1 MVECLVDLFKN
12 EVNFLSCNPS
22 FGRIAYKCS
31 DSVDIHEVT
40 VLAVLKYAWKSIN
53 LILIVQKV

>member
-1 MVECLVDLFKN
+1 MVECWVDLFKN
-12 EVNFLSCNPS
+12 EIDFLICNPS

-31 DSVDIHEVT
+31 GSIDVHKVT

-53 LILIVQKV
+53 LVLIVQKV